1 MKTAV
6 KNSKTEVDAEHYRP
20 VNKGFLLGFFSLV
33 EYAPDYPL
41 GRKTKDCKLFS
52 KDGKKWMTWP
62 DQEVK
67 AKDGNSKSE
76 YFPYVSF
83 LDKEFQKNLSDAA
96 VEALKHDSQQNST
109 VAQIPPDSVPSEA
122 LFDW

>member
-1 MKTAV
+1 MKVAV
-6 KNSKTEVDAEHYRP
+6 KNSKTQVDVANYRP
-20 VNKGFLLGFFSLV
+20 VNKGFLSGFFSLV

-52 KDGKKWMTWP
+52 KDGSQWIAWP

-67 AKDGNSKSE
+67 ARDGVSKSE
-76 YFPYVSF
+76 YFPYVLF
-83 LDKEFQKNLSDAA
+83 VDKEFQKNLSDAA

-109 VAQIPPDSVPSEA
+109 VAQIPSDSVQSEA
-122 LFDW
+122 LLDW